1 MAMAK
6 PWYFQ
11 MMGAEIGP
19 LTAAELRDRVKLGQI
34 QPDTLVRSGKDGKW
48 IPADRWKGLL
58 PAKEA
63 VSESSATEETAAA
76 ATEQPASAA
85 APAGGASPGGD
96 DDEMIYHLQGEVD
109 HGAVPYS
116 EPDEYD
122 FFQFV
127 GFRHAITPKLYDAV
141 VAYSNQHRMTLTKIT
156 RRGIAQFIGRPEL
169 GEDKP
174 PAPPS
179 EAQGSAATAEEPVAE
194 RPAAP
199 EAASAK

>member
-1 MAMAK
+1 MAK

-19 LTAAELRDRVKLGQI
+19 LTPAELMDRVKLGQI

-63 VSESSATEETAAA
+63 TTAPPPAA
-76 ATEQPASAA
+76 SVASAA
-85 APAGGASPGGD
+85 ATAAPASGQSKSPPVDD
-96 DDEMIYHLQGEVD
+96 DDEMIYHMQGEAD
-109 HGAVPYS
+109 HGPVPYS

-127 GFRHAITPKLYDAV
+127 GFRHAISPKLYDAV

-156 RRGIAQFIGRPEL
+156 RRGIAQFIGKPEL

-174 PAPPS
+174 PAPPA
-179 EAQGSAATAEEPVAE
+179 EARGE
-194 RPAAP
+194 AAP
-199 EAASAK
+199 SEETAAAEAPTAADAPATE